1 MFGFFGKSSNL
12 PDSWK
17 TIESMQELQEAEKAS
32 FGKPVVLFKHST
44 SCSISS
50 MAKSRLEGDSDDS
63 SPTIYYLD
71 LLSHR
76 DISNEIASRFNVHH
90 ESPQVV
96 VLDKGK
102 VQYHA
107 SHGAINMKDLIVNTK

>member
-12 PDSWK
+12 PETWK
-17 TIESMQELQEAEKAS
+17 TIESLQELQEAEKAS
-32 FGKPVVLFKHST
+32 FEKPLVLFKHST

-50 MAKSRLEGDSDDS
+50 MAKSRLEGASDGS

-76 DISNEIASRFNVHH
+76 DISNEIASRFKVRH

-96 VLDKGK
+96 VLDNGK

-107 SHGAINMKDLIVNTK
+107 SHGAINMNDLVENTQ